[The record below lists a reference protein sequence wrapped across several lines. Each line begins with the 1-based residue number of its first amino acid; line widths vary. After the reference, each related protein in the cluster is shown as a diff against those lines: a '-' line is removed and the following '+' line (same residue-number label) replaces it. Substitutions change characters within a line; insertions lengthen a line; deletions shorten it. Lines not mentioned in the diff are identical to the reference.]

1 MTSWNLSAVRAY
13 APAVVGWSLALSGWL
28 RLEQLRNDQQA
39 RMLVPVVQWG
49 VALMLLVT
57 LGCIV
62 ATSLVLWR
70 AGRRDARQRP

>member
-1 MTSWNLSAVRAY
+1 
-13 APAVVGWSLALSGWL
+13 
-28 RLEQLRNDQQA
+28 
-39 RMLVPVVQWG
+39 MLVPVVQWG

-70 AGRRDARQRP
+70 AARRDARQRP

>member
-1 MTSWNLSAVRAY
+1 MTSWSLSAVRAY

-28 RLEQLRNDQQA
+28 RLEQLRHDQQA

-49 VALMLLVT
+49 VAVMLLVT

>member
-1 MTSWNLSAVRAY
+1 MKSWNLSAVRAY

-28 RLEQLRNDQQA
+28 RLEQLRHDQQA

-70 AGRRDARQRP
+70 AARRDARQRP

>member
-1 MTSWNLSAVRAY
+1 MTFWNLSAVRAY
-13 APAVVGWSLALSGWL
+13 APAIVGWSLALSGWL

-49 VALMLLVT
+49 VAVMLLVT

-62 ATSLVLWR
+62 AASVTIWR
-70 AGRRDARQRP
+70 ARRGDTQQRR

>member
-13 APAVVGWSLALSGWL
+13 APAVVGWLLAVSGWL

-49 VALMLLVT
+49 VAVMLLVT

-62 ATSLVLWR
+62 AASVMIWR
-70 AGRRDARQRP
+70 ARRVDTQQRP

>member
-62 ATSLVLWR
+62 VTSLVLWR